1 MSETERHIL
10 EFAKGHS
17 TFTSSELASATPDTV
32 LQSRATLEW
41 YLSQLTREGKL
52 GRIGKGRYS
61 AKALSLFVPDESE
74 TDKDLAAMLRQWY
87 PDATFCIYKGT
98 VFAPLQHHLSY
109 NALTYI
115 ETRRELTEALFHRLR
130 DEGRLVFHRP
140 DKKVFYDYVDISQ
153 PGLIIKPLVSGSPLQ
168 VVGGVTL
175 PMLEKLLV
183 DIRCDADF
191 DYLGGGESFR
201 MLENAASLFT
211 FNTTK
216 LLRYAGR
223 RHCRKEFEN
232 DLKLLNYDTQRML
245 HPRMDSEDFL

>member
-1 MSETERHIL
+1 MSEIESRIQDY
-10 EFAKGHS
+10 AKGHP
-17 TFTSSELASATPDTV
+17 TFTASELAAATPDTV
-32 LQSRATLEW
+32 LQSRSTLEW
-41 YLSQLTREGKL
+41 YLSKLTKEGKL

-61 AKALSLFVPDESE
+61 AKALSPFVPDESE
-74 TDKDLAAMLRQWY
+74 TDKDLSAILQQWY

-98 VFAPLQHHLSY
+98 IFAPLQHHLSY

-115 ETRRELTEALFHRLR
+115 ETQRELTEIIFHRFQ
-130 DEGRLVFHRP
+130 DEGRRVFHRP

-168 VVGGVTL
+168 VIGGVTM

-191 DYLGGGESFR
+191 DYMGGGEAVR

-211 FNTTK
+211 LNATK

-223 RHCRKEFEN
+223 RHCREEFEN
-232 DLKLLNYDTQRML
+232 DLNQLGL
-245 HPRMDSEDFL
+245 

>member
-1 MSETERHIL
+1 MSEIESHIL
-10 EFAKGHS
+10 EYAKGHP
-17 TFTSSELASATPDTV
+17 TFTASELAAATPDAV
-32 LQSRATLEW
+32 LKSRATLEW
-41 YLSQLTREGKL
+41 YLSQLTKEGKL

-61 AKALSLFVPDESE
+61 SKVLSHFVPDSSE
-74 TDKDLAAMLRQWY
+74 TDKDLVAMLQQWY

-115 ETRRELTEALFHRLR
+115 ETQRELTETLFHRFQE
-130 DEGRLVFHRP
+130 EGRRVFLRP
-140 DKKVFYDYVDISQ
+140 DKKVFNNYVDISQ
-153 PGLIIKPLVSGSPLQ
+153 PGIIIKPLVSGSPLQ
-168 VVGGVTL
+168 EMGGVIL

-191 DYLGGGESFR
+191 DYMGGSEAFR
-201 MLENAASLFT
+201 MLENATMLFT

-223 RHCRKEFEN
+223 RHCREEFEN
-232 DLKLLNYDTQRML
+232 DFNLLGL
-245 HPRMDSEDFL
+245 

>member
-1 MSETERHIL
+1 MSEIENHIL
-10 EFAKGHS
+10 EYAKEHPI
-17 TFTSSELASATPDTV
+17 FTASELAAATPDTV

-41 YLSQLTREGKL
+41 YLSQLTKERKL

-61 AKALSLFVPDESE
+61 AKALSPFAPDESE
-74 TDKDLAAMLRQWY
+74 TDKDLAATLQQWY
-87 PDATFCIYKGT
+87 PDATFCIYKGA
-98 VFAPLQHHLSY
+98 VFAPLQHHLFF

-115 ETRRELTEALFHRLR
+115 ETQRELTEILFHRFQ
-130 DEGRLVFHRP
+130 DEGRRAFHRP

-168 VVGGVTL
+168 VIGGVTM

-191 DYLGGGESFR
+191 DYMGGGEAFL

-223 RHCRKEFEN
+223 RHCREEFEN
-232 DLKLLNYDTQRML
+232 DLDRIGL
-245 HPRMDSEDFL
+245 

>member
-1 MSETERHIL
+1 MTAMSEIESYIL
-10 EFAKGHS
+10 EYAKGHPIFL
-17 TFTSSELASATPDTV
+17 TSELAAATPDTV

-41 YLSQLTREGKL
+41 YLSQLTKEGKL
-52 GRIGKGRYS
+52 DRIGRGRYS
-61 AKALSLFVPDESE
+61 SKARSHFVPNESE
-74 TDKDLAAMLRQWY
+74 TDKELAIRLRQWY

-115 ETRRELTEALFHRLR
+115 ETQRELTEILFHRFQ
-130 DEGRLVFHRP
+130 DEGHRVFHRP
-140 DKKVFYDYVDISQ
+140 DKKVFFDYIDISQ

-168 VVGGVTL
+168 VKGGITL

-191 DYLGGGESFR
+191 DYMGGGEAVR

-211 FNTTK
+211 INTTK

-223 RHCRKEFEN
+223 RHCREEFEN
-232 DLKLLNYDTQRML
+232 DLNRLGL
-245 HPRMDSEDFL
+245 

>member
-1 MSETERHIL
+1 MSEIESHIL
-10 EFAKGHS
+10 EYAKGHP
-17 TFTSSELASATPDTV
+17 TFTASELAAAIPETV
-32 LQSRATLEW
+32 LQSRSTLEW
-41 YLSQLTREGKL
+41 YLSQLTKEGKL

-61 AKALSLFVPDESE
+61 AKALSPFVPDESE
-74 TDKDLAAMLRQWY
+74 TDKDLSAMLQQWY
-87 PDATFCIYKGT
+87 PAATFCIYKGT

-115 ETRRELTEALFHRLR
+115 ETQRELTEILFHRFQ
-130 DEGRLVFHRP
+130 DEGRRVFHRP

-168 VVGGVTL
+168 VAGGVTL

-191 DYLGGGESFR
+191 DYMGGSEAFR

-223 RHCRKEFEN
+223 RHCREEFEN
-232 DLKLLNYDTQRML
+232 YLKRLDL
-245 HPRMDSEDFL
+245 

>member
-1 MSETERHIL
+1 MSELERHIVDY
-10 EFAKGHS
+10 ANGHP
-17 TFTSSELASATPDTV
+17 TFTASELAAATPDTL

-41 YLSQLTREGKL
+41 YLSQLSREGKL

-61 AKALSLFVPDESE
+61 AKALSPFVPDESE
-74 TDKDLAAMLRQWY
+74 TDKDLSALLQQWY

-115 ETRRELTEALFHRLR
+115 ETQRELTETLFHRFQ
-130 DEGRLVFHRP
+130 DEGRRVFHRP

-153 PGLIIKPLVSGSPLQ
+153 PGLIIKPLISGSPLQ
-168 VVGGVTL
+168 VMGGVTL

-183 DIRCDADF
+183 DIRCDSDF
-191 DYLGGGESFR
+191 DYMGGGEAFR

-223 RHCRKEFEN
+223 RHCREEFEN
-232 DLKLLNYDTQRML
+232 DLNQLGL
-245 HPRMDSEDFL
+245 

>member
-1 MSETERHIL
+1 MSKIEGHIL
-10 EFAKGHS
+10 EFAKEHP
-17 TFTSSELASATPDTV
+17 TFTSSELAAATPDTV

-41 YLSQLTREGKL
+41 HLSQLTKEGTL

-61 AKALSLFVPDESE
+61 SKALSSFIPDESE
-74 TDKDLAAMLRQWY
+74 TDKDLAAKLRQWY
-87 PDATFCIYKGT
+87 PDASFCIYKGS

-115 ETRRELTEALFHRLR
+115 ETQRELTEILFHRLQ
-130 DEGRLVFHRP
+130 DEGRRIFHRP
-140 DKKVFYDYVDISQ
+140 DKKIFYDYINISQ
-153 PGLIIKPLVSGSPLQ
+153 PGLIIKPLVSDSPLQ
-168 VVGGVTL
+168 VINGVTL

-191 DYLGGGESFR
+191 DYLSGGEAFR
-201 MLENAASLFT
+201 ILENAASLFT

-223 RHCRKEFEN
+223 RNCREEFEN
-232 DLKLLNYDTQRML
+232 DLNLLGL
-245 HPRMDSEDFL
+245 